1 MRRAFRGNRMLKLGL
16 LILVPFVV
24 CALVPGL
31 IAPHSPDATLSTPL
45 QPPSRE
51 FLLGT
56 DEIGRDLLSRI
67 IYAARVDLGVCVS
80 ATVLSTVIG
89 TSVGLFAGYRG
100 RAWDSSVMRSTDVL
114 LAFPSI
120 LLAIFM
126 VTILGRNELVLIVAL
141 AILFVP
147 GFVRLARGL
156 AVSTRERA
164 FVSASEISGGGS
176 FHVIRRHILPN
187 ASGPLLVGAS
197 LTAATSLLVE
207 ASLSYLGLGLPPPT
221 PSWGNMLQ
229 ASFEWLFQAPLY
241 GIFPGVCIT
250 VVALGFTWL
259 AEGMRAIGQPVGR
272 RAAMRVPVT
281 LSLQASPARDQA
293 TPE

>member
-1 MRRAFRGNRMLKLGL
+1 MRAAFRGNHMLKLGI
-16 LILVPFVV
+16 LILLPFAV

-31 IAPHSPDATLSTPL
+31 LAPHSPDATLGPPL

-80 ATVLSTVIG
+80 ATVLSTLVG
-89 TSVGLFAGYRG
+89 SSVGLFAGYRG
-100 RAWDSSVMRSTDVL
+100 RAWDTSVMRSTDVL

-120 LLAIFM
+120 LLAIFV
-126 VTILGRNELVLIVAL
+126 VTILGRTEPVLIVAL

-164 FVSASEISGGGS
+164 FVSASEISGGRS
-176 FHVIRRHILPN
+176 LHVIRRHILPN
-187 ASGPLLVGAS
+187 ASGPLLVGVS

-207 ASLSYLGLGLPPPT
+207 AGLSYLGLGLPPPT

-241 GIFPGVCIT
+241 GIFPGLCIT
-250 VVALGFTWL
+250 LVALGFTWV
-259 AEGMRAIGQPVGR
+259 AEGVRSIGQPAGR
-272 RAAMRVPVT
+272 GATMRLPVT
-281 LSLQASPARDQA
+281 LSLQAGPARDQTA
-293 TPE
+293 PE